1 MAADYDQLNT
11 YILKMI
17 ATDKIS
23 IIEKLILKR
32 KRNIKRTQCEISQ
45 KVKIRIKK
53 MEQILKNVEENR
65 LC

>member
-23 IIEKLILKR
+23 IIDKLILKR

>member
-1 MAADYDQLNT
+1 MAADYDQLKT

-23 IIEKLILKR
+23 IIDKLILKR

-53 MEQILKNVEENR
+53 IDGTNIKKCGR
-65 LC
+65 K

>member
-1 MAADYDQLNT
+1 MAADYDQLKT

-23 IIEKLILKR
+23 IIDKLILKR